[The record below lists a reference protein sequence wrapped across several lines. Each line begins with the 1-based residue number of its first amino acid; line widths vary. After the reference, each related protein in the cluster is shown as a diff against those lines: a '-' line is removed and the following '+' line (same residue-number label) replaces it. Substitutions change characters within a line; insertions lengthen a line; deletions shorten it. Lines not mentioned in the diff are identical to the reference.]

1 MKNSSRLPI
10 VVTVAIPVT
19 NQGFTTQVVKAHSQA
34 ESNRATAQA
43 TSSRVQPRGRARQA
57 RQGEPIQPSRAQPSP
72 ATWQGEAGLAG
83 RAKPSQSP
91 AQPGPAESNHVA
103 GRGKLGKASQR
114 QTEPSPAKLSPAGP
128 SEAQPH
134 GRATQ
139 ARQGEPS
146 RAKSRLSCR
155 ALWQDDAG

>member
-1 MKNSSRLPI
+1 VLSAYGRDSNENMKNSSRLPI

-103 GRGKLGKASQR
+103 GRGRLGRASRAKVQPSR
-114 QTEPSPAKLSPAGP
+114 AQPSPA
-128 SEAQPH
+128 
-134 GRATQ
+134 TW
-139 ARQGEPS
+139 QGE
-146 RAKSRLSCR
+146 
-155 ALWQDDAG
+155 AG

>member
-1 MKNSSRLPI
+1 MLSAYGRDSNENMKNSSRLPI

-57 RQGEPIQPSRAQPSP
+57 RQGEPIRPSRAQPSP

-103 GRGKLGKASQR
+103 GRGRLGRASRAKVQPSR
-114 QTEPSPAKLSPAGP
+114 AQPSPA
-128 SEAQPH
+128 
-134 GRATQ
+134 TW
-139 ARQGEPS
+139 QGE
-146 RAKSRLSCR
+146 
-155 ALWQDDAG
+155 AG